1 MSGAGESIELDAL
14 REIVNIASGNAA
26 SALAMLVRQPTMIS
40 LPRVTLEPV
49 ERLASI
55 VGTHAQP
62 TVVVAMQMLGDVT
75 GWLLFVMPLAS
86 AHALTARLLGTP
98 VGADASFD
106 EAERSALEE
115 TANVIAGA
123 FVGALGRVVSA
134 VVMISVPMFGIE
146 PPDDVL
152 ARYRQ
157 AAGSEARALCVE
169 TSISIGASRTPQGA
183 HLVLLPIGAALESL
197 VRAVSQEVAR

>member
-1 MSGAGESIELDAL
+1 MSGGVSPELDAL

-26 SALAMLVRQPTMIS
+26 NALAMLVGQPTMIS

-49 ERLASI
+49 GRLASI
-55 VGTHAQP
+55 IGTHAQP

-75 GWLLFVMPLAS
+75 GWLLFVTPLAS
-86 AHALTARLLGTP
+86 AHALTTRLLGRP
-98 VGADASFD
+98 GSAAAAFD

-134 VVMISVPMFGIE
+134 VVMISVPMFAIE

-157 AAGSEARALCVE
+157 AAGIEARALCVE
-169 TSISIGASRTPQGA
+169 TSISIGASPTPEGA
-183 HLVLLPIGAALESL
+183 HLVLLPIGPALESL
-197 VRAVSQEVAR
+197 VRAVSEAVAR